1 MIGDKEY
8 KPKRSKF
15 FEKDYASLVRKNK
28 GLQERLDKKILQ
40 ILGMPEA
47 YKNLKRPLQR
57 YKAAHVD
64 PFVITFR
71 IDGDYVRYVR
81 VAHHDVIYWLPHD

>member
-1 MIGDKEY
+1 MKIY
-8 KPKRSKF
+8 KPKRSKY
-15 FEKDYASLVRKNK
+15 FEKDYVSLVKRNK

-47 YKNLKRPLQR
+47 YKNLRRPLQG

-64 PFVITFR
+64 PFVITLR
-71 IDGDYVRYVR
+71 IENDYVRYVR
-81 VAHHDVIYWLPHD
+81 VAHHDVVYGLPHD

>member
-1 MIGDKEY
+1 MIGKHY
-8 KPKRSKF
+8 KPKRSKY
-15 FEKDYASLVRKNK
+15 FEKDYVSLVKKDK
-28 GLQERLDKKILQ
+28 GLQQRLDKKILQ
-40 ILGMPEA
+40 ILGIPEL
-47 YKNLKRPLQR
+47 YKNLRRPLQR

-81 VAHHDVIYWLPHD
+81 VAHHDIIYGLPHD

>member
-1 MIGDKEY
+1 MSEY
-8 KPKRSKF
+8 RLKRSKY
-15 FEKDYASLVRKNK
+15 FEKDYISLVKKDK
-28 GLQERLDKKILQ
+28 GVKRRLDKKILQ

-47 YKNLKRPLQR
+47 YKNLRRPLQR

-71 IDGDYVRYVR
+71 IESDCVVYIR
-81 VAHHDVIYWLPHD
+81 VAHHDVVYALPHD

>member
-1 MIGDKEY
+1 MIGDKKY
-8 KPKRSKF
+8 KPKRSKY
-15 FEKDYASLVRKNK
+15 FEKDYVSLVKKDK
-28 GLQERLDKKILQ
+28 GLQQRLDKKILQ
-40 ILGMPEA
+40 ILGMPEL

-71 IDGDYVRYVR
+71 IEGDYVRYVR
-81 VAHHDVIYWLPHD
+81 VAHHDLIYGLPHD

>member
-1 MIGDKEY
+1 MIGDKKY
-8 KPKRSKF
+8 KAKSSKY
-15 FEKDYASLVRKNK
+15 FERDYVSLVRKNR

-40 ILGMPEA
+40 ILRMPDA
-47 YKNLKRPLQR
+47 YKNLKRPLQG
-57 YKAAHVD
+57 YKAAHID

-81 VAHHDVIYWLPHD
+81 VAHHDLVYGLVHD

>member
-1 MIGDKEY
+1 MIGDKKY

-15 FEKDYASLVRKNK
+15 FERDYVSLVRRNR

-40 ILGMPEA
+40 ILSMPEA
-47 YKNLKRPLQR
+47 YKNLKRPLQS
-57 YKAAHVD
+57 YKSAHVD

-71 IDGDYVRYVR
+71 IEGDYVMFVR
-81 VAHHDVIYWLPHD
+81 VEHHDRIFGLPHD